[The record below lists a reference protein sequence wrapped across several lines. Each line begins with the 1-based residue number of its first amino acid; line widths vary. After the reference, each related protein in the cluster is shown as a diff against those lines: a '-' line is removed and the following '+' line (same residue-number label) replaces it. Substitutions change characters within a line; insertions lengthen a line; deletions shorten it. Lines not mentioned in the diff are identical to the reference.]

1 MVSKAILSFVL
12 LLAVSSPVLMAAT
25 KASTL
30 PRFTSFV
37 ATTPPPPIAQSV
49 EYFEKALV
57 TADPKVSRGAYLA
70 GYQTLAAADKTK
82 ISHEYKALKS
92 RIDRLRSHI
101 KLGKSLK
108 AAQANKKATNI
119 AKPVA
124 SSAPAKKLV
133 ANSQTKSKAQT
144 AALKAPK
151 KINNS
156 VPHNA
161 EEAKTVNAEVQKLI
175 KQHNA
180 EVEARKAAVVAGL
193 KIVGEDK
200 ANIAPKKTINKIA
213 DQVAIKAAFEKL
225 NRADQ
230 LKAIA
235 RHAYEK
241 LRDRVTLERA
251 VLGWKLV
258 KSDIKTKLTKLYSV
272 TN

>member
-25 KASTL
+25 KTSTL

-49 EYFEKALV
+49 EYFEKALAQDVKSV
-57 TADPKVSRGAYLA
+57 TADPKISRGAYLA

-124 SSAPAKKLV
+124 SSAQAKKLV

-180 EVEARKAAVVAGL
+180 EVEARKAAVAAGL
-193 KIVGEDK
+193 KIVGENK

-213 DQVAIKAAFEKL
+213 DLEAIKPHSR
-225 NRADQ
+225 N
-230 LKAIA
+230 
-235 RHAYEK
+235 
-241 LRDRVTLERA
+241 
-251 VLGWKLV
+251 
-258 KSDIKTKLTKLYSV
+258 
-272 TN
+272 